1 MRKKMLFT
9 SLGLVSA
16 LLVGCQANV
25 AYNMETET
33 KVIVGL
39 EAAYAPFN
47 WTAVTASDFTL
58 PIANQPGSY
67 VDGYDV
73 AIARMIGETLNKE
86 IVIKAVDWL
95 GLIPALGSRDINII
109 IAGMSPTDV
118 RKKQIAFSDEY
129 YRSEIVLIV
138 KADGDFA
145 DANSIDDFTGAKVVA
160 QLETVYDRVIDQIPQ
175 VNHLNPLDD
184 YAALTLAVVSGSA
197 DAFVAELPVAKSIV
211 AANPSLMMVRLTE
224 GGFDTLEED
233 ITVAIGVRKIDT
245 ALLSE
250 LNRALAEIDEQT
262 REQLMDDALAR
273 SAAA

>member
-1 MRKKMLFT
+1 MRKKILFT

-16 LLVGCQANV
+16 LLVGCQSGV
-25 AYNMETET
+25 AYNMETES
-33 KVIVGL
+33 KIVVGL

-47 WTAVTASDFTL
+47 WTAVSANEFTL

-67 VDGYDV
+67 VDGYDIS
-73 AIARMIGETLNKE
+73 IARLIGEKLNKE
-86 IVIKAVDWL
+86 IVVKAIDWL

-109 IAGMSPTDV
+109 IAGMSPTEA
-118 RKKQIAFSDEY
+118 RKEQIAFSEEY

-138 KADGDFA
+138 KADGNYA
-145 DANSIDDFTGAKVVA
+145 NANSIDDFTGAKVVA
-160 QLETVYDRVIDQIPQ
+160 QIQTVYDRVIDQIPE

-211 AANPSLMMVRLTE
+211 NANPNLTMVRLTE

-245 ALLSE
+245 DLLSE
-250 LNRALAEIDEQT
+250 LNRALGEIDNET
-262 REQLMDDALAR
+262 REQLMDEALAR
-273 SAAA
+273 STAA